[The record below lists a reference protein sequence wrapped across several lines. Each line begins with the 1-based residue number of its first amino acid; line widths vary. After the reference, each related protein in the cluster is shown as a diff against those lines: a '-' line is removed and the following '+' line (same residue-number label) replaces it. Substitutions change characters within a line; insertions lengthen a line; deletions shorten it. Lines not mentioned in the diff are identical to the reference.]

1 MTEEELL
8 AFLAQNLAPHAR
20 EVICGVGDDCAVLEG
35 GDHWLLLT
43 VDTLV
48 EEVHFSWRYFTPYE
62 LGRKLAAAN
71 LSDIAAMGGRPTF
84 ALLSLSAPGVEEEG
98 IKALFEGL
106 VSKLALH
113 GAELIG
119 GDVTRSPK
127 DWVLSLTLLGRTAKG
142 AAIFRNGANPGDLV
156 FVSRPLG
163 ASAAALALWQQ
174 RIEPPEAFKKAHL
187 DPEPEVELGLLLAEN
202 GLASAMI
209 DVSDGFLLD
218 LKRLSQASGVGAE
231 IELARIPLAE
241 GLKDLPLDDPYALAL
256 SGGEDFAL
264 LFTVPE
270 DRARV
275 LKKLSPKPL
284 YQVGRIVPQKGL
296 FLLEKGRK
304 REVSPQGFDHFAP

>member
-8 AFLAQNLAPHAR
+8 ALLARKLTPHAR
-20 EVICGVGDDCAVLEG
+20 EVICGVGDDCAVLEA

-62 LGRKLAAAN
+62 LGRKLAAVN

-84 ALLSLSAPGVEEEG
+84 ALLSLSAPRLEEEET
-98 IKALFEGL
+98 KALFEGVL
-106 VSKLALH
+106 SRLSPF

-119 GDVTRSPK
+119 GDVTRSPEG
-127 DWVLSLTLLGRTAKG
+127 WVLSLTLLGRTAKG
-142 AAIFRNGANPGDLV
+142 AAVFRNGANPGDLV

-163 ASAAALALWQQ
+163 ASAAALALWQKG
-174 RIEPPEAFKKAHL
+174 IEPPADLKKAHL

-209 DVSDGFLLD
+209 DVSDGLLLD
-218 LKRLSQASGVGAE
+218 LNRLCEASGVGAE
-231 IELARIPLAE
+231 LEVEKIPLAQ
-241 GLKDLPLDDPYALAL
+241 GLTDLPLDDPYALAL

-270 DRARV
+270 EKARI
-275 LKKLSPKPL
+275 LERLSPKPL
-284 YQVGRIVPQKGL
+284 YQVGRIIPQKGL
-296 FLLEKGRK
+296 FLLKRGQRK
-304 REVSPQGFDHFAP
+304 KVSPRGFDHFAG